1 MLDVRLAM
9 TVVLGVLSAVA
20 VIANLLLFVI
30 ITVNTPKAIRTY
42 SVLIVNYV
50 LTDLFTTIAQAIT
63 MARLVAANH
72 SFSLMFYGICTKVS
86 SSFCF
91 STFLAETFG
100 LSHGLNSVLLSIAYR
115 YFSLRYGVPKRR
127 PIIILCFVACLPSLV
142 PVGILWRKWSSE
154 QSIRETIRTYRP
166 DVFYPEMTVAGI
178 DDSSDSLMQA
188 VFAFYLVLWFP
199 VIITINILKRKM
211 YAMVRSHANHLST
224 ETLRLHTNLIQALT
238 TQSLV
243 PFLHMMTY
251 VCFIVDQYIYAN
263 DFVEIV
269 IFLPIVLVSIATP
282 MINIYYIRPY
292 RETFKTCF
300 RNRGNKQGEIRS
312 SLPRM

>member
-1 MLDVRLAM
+1 MFQHLAVFKMLDVRLAM

-72 SFSLMFYGICTKVS
+72 SFSLMFYGICTK
-86 SSFCF
+86 
-91 STFLAETFG
+91 
-100 LSHGLNSVLLSIAYR
+100 
-115 YFSLRYGVPKRR
+115 
-127 PIIILCFVACLPSLV
+127 
-142 PVGILWRKWSSE
+142 GILWRKWSSE

-300 RNRGNKQGEIRS
+300 RNRGNKQAVS
-312 SLPRM
+312 SRIWN